1 MKNIAKFSI
10 LALAVATVACA
21 DLENPVGPEAPCG
34 DNTLVFTANVPT
46 KTVIADDDRTVSWAA
61 GDEVKFVWAD
71 GETVAS
77 ASNAGSST
85 TFSITGVPAE
95 VTEIYAVY
103 PSSVCAGF
111 ADGEVTIEF
120 GNALEGGEFSKAD
133 VCVAKAV
140 KTDDVWNTTLNFK
153 NAACLLKVGVSGE
166 QTTRVQ
172 VMAVGEEA
180 IAGNMPVSIDED
192 GNLVFGE
199 TTSGM
204 TTVNMAI
211 DQPGNYYIPVLP
223 NVQLADG
230 FRVNCF
236 EGETSLTPF
245 YYNGAFTTQ
254 AGQIIK
260 LSQIESRLGQ
270 YYVTPD
276 GAGTKTGQ
284 SWTNAMDVDKFKS
297 FVTNQDNHF
306 LLKGATFH
314 FSADE
319 FSFGD
324 DYLIPSFPDHG
335 TVAFTL
341 EGTVSEEKITTF
353 KGRTNTSES
362 NKAGVLWPQANT
374 DLTVRNVN
382 FTGTDGTSNSGAIRI
397 NTSSAKLTLEGCRF
411 TENKTAGQGA
421 AIAAFNGKINL
432 KDCDFIDNTAL
443 CGAGIFVNGPV
454 VIDVNGGTFEGN
466 SATGSDDTQS
476 AGAVFYA
483 SGDATLSFTG
493 VEFLRNYNNVGTNQ
507 KAGGILRLQTTT
519 GKAYFNDCLFD
530 ANYSYRSTSVNS
542 ACAAI
547 INDRIASK
555 YYFNAC
561 EFVNNAS
568 GTYAGTGAKYGMVIA
583 TYNASTFAF
592 NNCYIHDNYG
602 GRNTDPIDWIYID
615 NASAN
620 LIISNTTVIGDP
632 SRKTGPT
639 AGATKK
645 NGNGVIYLSKA
656 GNYYFYN
663 NILCSPSDGAS
674 VNSAVATN
682 INSLYNKTSKANS
695 NTTWVTDTGSGHDY
709 YAKTTSFGGLQGY
722 LWDGSMT
729 GTNSTVLAPTSEI
742 NNAIQVA
749 NADFYNWLNEIGAL
763 GKDINGNS
771 RGATSWPGCYQA
783 N

>member
-10 LALAVATVACA
+10 LALAAAVVACA
-21 DLENPVGPEAPCG
+21 DMETPVGPETPNG
-34 DNTLVFTANVPT
+34 DNALVFTANVPT
-46 KTVIADDDRTVSWAA
+46 RTVIADDDRTVSWVA

-71 GETVAS
+71 GETVAT
-77 ASNAGSST
+77 ASKAGSST
-85 TFSITGVPAE
+85 TFSIAGVPAE
-95 VTEIYAVY
+95 ATEIYAVY
-103 PSSVCAGF
+103 PSSVCTGLS
-111 ADGEVTIEF
+111 DNGVTLEF
-120 GNALEGGEFSKAD
+120 GNSLTGGAFSKAD

-153 NAACLLKVGVSGE
+153 NIACLLKVGVSST
-166 QTTRVQ
+166 QTNRVQ
-172 VMAVGEEA
+172 VMAVGEES
-180 IAGNMPVSIDED
+180 IAGNMSVSIDD
-192 GNLVFGE
+192 DSNLVFGE
-199 TTSGM
+199 ITSGK
-204 TTVNMAI
+204 TAVNMEV
-211 DQPGNYYIPVLP
+211 DQPGDYYIPVLP
-223 NVQLADG
+223 NVTLSDG

-260 LSQIESRLGQ
+260 LSEIESRLGQ
-270 YYVTPD
+270 YFVTPD

-284 SWTNAMDVDKFKS
+284 SWTNAMDVEKFKA
-297 FVTNQDNHF
+297 FVTNQDNYH
-306 LLKGATFH
+306 LLRGATFH
-314 FSADE
+314 FSADD

-341 EGTVSEEKITTF
+341 EGTVSEDKITTF

-421 AIAAFNGKINL
+421 AIVAFNGEIDI
-432 KDCDFIDNTAL
+432 KDCDFISNTAK
-443 CGAGIFVNGPV
+443 CGACLYVEGPTSVDV
-454 VIDVNGGTFEGN
+454 VGGTFEGN
-466 SATGSDDTQS
+466 SATGTTDDQS

-483 SGDATLSFTG
+483 KDYAVLSFTG
-493 VEFLRNYNNVGTNQ
+493 VEFLRNYNNVGTND

-530 ANYSYRSTSVNS
+530 ANYSYRSSSVNS

-547 INDRIASK
+547 INARIASK

-583 TYNASTFAF
+583 TYYAATFAF

-615 NASAN
+615 NAGAN

-632 SRKTGPT
+632 SRKTSAT

-645 NGNGVIYLSKA
+645 NGNGVIYLAKA
-656 GNYYFYN
+656 GKYYFYN
-663 NILCSPSDGAS
+663 NILCSPNDGAS

-749 NADFYNWLNEIGAL
+749 DADFYNWLTEIGAL
-763 GKDINGNS
+763 GKDINGND
-771 RGATSWPGCYQA
+771 RGTTSWPGCYQA